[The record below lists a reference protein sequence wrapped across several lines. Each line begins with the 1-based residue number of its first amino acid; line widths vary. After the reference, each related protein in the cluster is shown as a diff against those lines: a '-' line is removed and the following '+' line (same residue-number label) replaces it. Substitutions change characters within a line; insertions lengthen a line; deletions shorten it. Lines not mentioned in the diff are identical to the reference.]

1 MRRLQ
6 SLESAITA
14 ALAEGVSTYSRVQAT
29 VITADGTEEVYK
41 KFSVAIRADLDT
53 RELMKTLR
61 ENEEVRQVA
70 IIQEEGDGG
79 EGTDNPALACSIL

>member
-29 VITADGTEEVYK
+29 VIGMDGTEEVYK
-41 KFSVAIRADLDT
+41 KFSVAIRADLNT

-61 ENEEVRQVA
+61 GNEEVKQVG
-70 IIQEEGDGG
+70 IVQKEDKGD
-79 EGTDNPALACSIL
+79 EPDYVAHECNIL